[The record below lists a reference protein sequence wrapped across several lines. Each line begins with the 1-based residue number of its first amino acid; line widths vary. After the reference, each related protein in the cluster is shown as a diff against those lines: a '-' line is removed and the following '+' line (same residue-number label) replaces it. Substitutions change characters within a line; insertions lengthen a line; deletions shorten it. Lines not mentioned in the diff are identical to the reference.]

1 MDENLKYGPKS
12 EKMEQIPKD
21 QNKQKL
27 DQNPKYVAKSRN
39 KWMDQSSK
47 LDQNPKNYSKSK
59 FGSKS
64 EKP

>member
-1 MDENLKYGPKS
+1 MDENLKYGSKS
-12 EKMEQIPKD
+12 EKMEEIPKEKKKD

-47 LDQNPKNYSKSK
+47 LDQNP
-59 FGSKS
+59 
-64 EKP
+64 

>member
-1 MDENLKYGPKS
+1 MDENLKMDQNLKYGPKS
-12 EKMEQIPKD
+12 EKMEQIPKKKN

-47 LDQNPKNYSKSK
+47 LDRNP
-59 FGSKS
+59 
-64 EKP
+64 